1 MCLLEQSNQICVMP
15 ELLKITN
22 FVIFVIYINQST
34 YVRKPG

>member
-22 FVIFVIYINQST
+22 FAISIIYSNQST
-34 YVRKPG
+34 YV